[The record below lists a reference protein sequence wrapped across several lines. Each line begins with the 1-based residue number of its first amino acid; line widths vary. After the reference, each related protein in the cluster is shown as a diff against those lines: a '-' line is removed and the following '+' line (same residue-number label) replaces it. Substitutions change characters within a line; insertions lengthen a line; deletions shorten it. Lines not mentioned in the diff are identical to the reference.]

1 MTLAAIEFNDQSLLI
16 QAEDETRFSE
26 PGFARLTAE
35 GVITGDEARAIAWRE
50 PQNMYNQYWC
60 HLNQTPLAN
69 RHRFA
74 RHHGDI
80 AFAQLRNLWQQGG
93 SPDSLIL
100 LAPGSF
106 TRAQLSLLLGMVQAL
121 PAQAS
126 LVIDSALA
134 ACLDA
139 EEDTLYVDLHMHES
153 VLTVCSPADGA
164 VRIIDQEIFPGTGVN
179 QVHNAVAR
187 HISDFMI
194 DSYRFD
200 PLHSSSTEQAI
211 YDQISHW
218 LTRLRWEPDV
228 TIKLESDKGELPCI
242 LRQDAIKTLIGERL
256 ASIRPFIEEWQGCKR
271 VLSHHSG
278 LLAGLMDEFA
288 DTRVARRSAATRRA
302 LAGHGE
308 ILAQVDG
315 LHRLR
320 EVRRGGGDEA
330 TPGING
336 EPLATHLLWG
346 ELAMPLNKPLSI
358 RLTESG
364 PQMENTVD
372 TEAALTLVLRNRSL
386 ETLHGAADA
395 SLPARCRP
403 GESIRVGGHELKLIR
418 VADD

>member
-26 PGFARLTAE
+26 PGFARLTGE
-35 GVITGDEARAIAWRE
+35 GVVTGDEARAVAWCE
-50 PQNMYNQYWC
+50 PQHMYNQYWC

-80 AFAQLRNLWQQGG
+80 AFAQLRKLWQQGG

-106 TRAQLSLLLGMVQAL
+106 TRSQLSLLLGMVQAL
-121 PAQAS
+121 PAQPR

-153 VLTVCSPADGA
+153 VLTVCSLADGA
-164 VRIIDQEIFPGTGVN
+164 IRIIDQEIFPGTGIS
-179 QVHNAVAR
+179 QIHNSVAR
-187 HISDFMI
+187 HISDFLI
-194 DSYRFD
+194 ESYRFD

-211 YDQISHW
+211 YDQIPHW

-242 LRQDAIKTLIGERL
+242 LRQDAIKRLICERL
-256 ASIRPFIEEWQGCKR
+256 ASIRPFIEEWQGCKP
-271 VLSHHSG
+271 VLAHHSG

-288 DTRVARRSAATRRA
+288 DARVARRSAGTRRV
-302 LAGHGE
+302 LARHPE
-308 ILAQVDG
+308 IRAQIDG
-315 LHRLR
+315 LYRVRKLRRDGEEAAHRM
-320 EVRRGGGDEA
+320 
-330 TPGING
+330 NG

-346 ELAMPLNKPLSI
+346 ELAMPLSKPLSI
-358 RLTESG
+358 RLTENG
-364 PQMENTVD
+364 PRMENVLD
-372 TEAALTLVLRNRSL
+372 KDAALTLVLRNRSL
-386 ETLHGAADA
+386 EALHGAADG
-395 SLPARCRP
+395 SLPRDCRP

-418 VADD
+418 VFDD